1 MYILRTA
8 VLVSFGLLLTAG
20 CSGSQEPTSSAPP
33 SSSSAT
39 SRSAASS
46 EAASDVA
53 TDISSPLREA
63 PGSAS
68 EHPSELTIEK
78 PPSGSL
84 SEEELAAIAEDIRMV
99 QAYPDVK
106 GAAQYMLSFAA
117 GRIENPDADFM
128 TATVSGYRGA
138 LSMYRALKRRAGER
152 VKSDIMEDP
161 ATSPG
166 GWRIN
171 TVATE

>member
-8 VLVSFGLLLTAG
+8 VLVIPGLLLTAG
-20 CSGSQEPTSSAPP
+20 CSGSQETTSSASS

-46 EAASDVA
+46 EAASDV
-53 TDISSPLREA
+53 SSPSREA

-68 EHPSELTIEK
+68 ERPSELTIEK

-84 SEEELAAIAEDIRMV
+84 SEEELTAIAEDIRMV

-138 LSMYRALKRRAGER
+138 LSMYRAMKRRAGER
-152 VKSDIMEDP
+152 VKSDVMEDP